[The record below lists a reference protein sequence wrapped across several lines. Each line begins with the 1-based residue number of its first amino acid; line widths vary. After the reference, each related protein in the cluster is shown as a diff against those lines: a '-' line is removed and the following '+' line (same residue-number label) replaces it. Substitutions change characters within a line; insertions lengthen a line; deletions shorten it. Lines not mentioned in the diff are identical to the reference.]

1 MRATEVIRV
10 MTTAATRAMLLFLL
24 ALTALLLPAGAA
36 TPRPSSR
43 GPGIAGPDGP
53 PVATARSEDAA
64 RLGRG
69 RVAGRLLFA
78 RPRPPQPIVV
88 YARREGGEIPSPAPL
103 PPLVVRQKGAR
114 FDPPFAVVIAGQEVR
129 FDNDEDREVD
139 HNVYALGAESIDL
152 GIFPRGESV
161 AHVFR
166 NEGEVSIHCSVHRFM
181 DARLFVAPSAA
192 HARLDGEASEFVLED
207 VPEGAYVVRTY
218 QRARRFRDAE
228 ARVVVEAGKT
238 AEIALEM
245 TR

>member
-1 MRATEVIRV
+1 
-10 MTTAATRAMLLFLL
+10 MTTIATRTTFSL
-24 ALTALLLPAGAA
+24 ALVFALAALLGPAAG
-36 TPRPSSR
+36 TEPR
-43 GPGIAGPDGP
+43 GPAAPALAGPDGP
-53 PVATARSEDAA
+53 PVAYARGEDAA

-88 YARREGGEIPSPAPL
+88 YARREGGEIPPL
-103 PPLVVRQKGAR
+103 TPPPPLVVRQKGAR
-114 FDPPFAVVIAGQEVR
+114 FDPPFAVVVAGQEVR

-139 HNVYALGAESIDL
+139 HNVYALGAEAFDL

-166 NEGEVSIHCSVHRFM
+166 REGEVSIHCSVHRFM
-181 DARLFVAPSAA
+181 DARLFVAPSAV
-192 HARLDGEASEFVLED
+192 HARLDGDAGEFVLED

-238 AEIALEM
+238 AEVALEM